1 MMPGDEKTV
10 ISSQRRQIMSPSYS
24 HAAISAMLITEIS
37 KDRRF
42 RAFSE
47 LTLLIDDRDYIPDI
61 SVYPWRKVNY
71 LHGDIV
77 KMTELPVLIMEI
89 LSPMQTAL
97 ELYEKAQNVYLPAD
111 IRSVWIVQPLAH
123 TISVLTKDNVR
134 LYHEGRLED
143 VTGVAVD
150 LGVVFE
156 DEE

>member
-1 MMPGDEKTV
+1 
-10 ISSQRRQIMSPSYS
+10 MSPSYS
-24 HAAISAMLITEIS
+24 HAAIAAMLITEIS

-47 LTLLIDDRDYIPDI
+47 LCLLIDGKDYIPDI
-61 SVYPWRKVNY
+61 SVYPWRKMNY
-71 LHGDIV
+71 LRGDVV
-77 KMTELPVLIMEI
+77 KMTELPVLVMEI

-97 ELYEKAQNVYLPAD
+97 ELYEKAQNVYLASD

-134 LYHEGRLED
+134 LYHAGRLED